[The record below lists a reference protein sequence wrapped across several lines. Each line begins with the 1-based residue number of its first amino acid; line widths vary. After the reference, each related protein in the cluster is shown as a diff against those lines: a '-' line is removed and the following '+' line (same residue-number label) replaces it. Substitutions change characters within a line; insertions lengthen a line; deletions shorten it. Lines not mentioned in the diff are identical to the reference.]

1 MRIKGKNI
9 SWVFY
14 MLGILAFTFVAIKL
28 SEIIIPNDSVVS
40 KNLVL
45 ERAKLIISILG
56 PALTLIVFV
65 RTIQTQLES
74 SKNLIKDNVSKDFY
88 NLLNL
93 FKSIQDKMNSELF
106 STIEKRI
113 KVSINNINT
122 NLDVRENK
130 ETTKEVQ
137 EDLKEYSAS
146 LNKALS
152 ESVKTIN
159 EIFEENY
166 KDIGSYL
173 KVFHRILKILN
184 NRYESKDISHEEY
197 KMYVGILR
205 SQIEDYEFYIILIN
219 SLFTLRG
226 TGMGIELIETS
237 FFGDE
242 LDIDLKQHFE
252 HPEFLTEIIKD
263 NFVEKKSYRES
274 IKTRKKN
281 RKLFENRKI
290 NDNLLSLLRIRYTLQ
305 DGNKIIISNGV

>member
-1 MRIKGKNI
+1 MRIKVKKI
-9 SWVFY
+9 TWVFY
-14 MLGILAFTFVAIKL
+14 IFGILALTFVAIKL
-28 SEIIIPNDSVVS
+28 SEIIIPNDSIVS

-93 FKSIQDKMNSELF
+93 FKSIQNKMDSGLF
-106 STIEKRI
+106 GTIEDKI
-113 KVSINNINT
+113 KEPINNISK
-122 NLDVRENK
+122 NLNVRGNK
-130 ETTKEVQ
+130 VITKEVQ
-137 EDLKEYSAS
+137 EDLKEYSSS
-146 LNKALS
+146 LNEALS

-159 EIFEENY
+159 EIFEKNY
-166 KDIGSYL
+166 KGIGSYL

-274 IKTRKKN
+274 IKTRKKF

>member
-1 MRIKGKNI
+1 
-9 SWVFY
+9 
-14 MLGILAFTFVAIKL
+14 
-28 SEIIIPNDSVVS
+28 
-40 KNLVL
+40 
-45 ERAKLIISILG
+45 
-56 PALTLIVFV
+56 
-65 RTIQTQLES
+65 
-74 SKNLIKDNVSKDFY
+74 
-88 NLLNL
+88 
-93 FKSIQDKMNSELF
+93 
-106 STIEKRI
+106 
-113 KVSINNINT
+113 
-122 NLDVRENK
+122 

-146 LNKALS
+146 LNKVLS
-152 ESVKTIN
+152 ESVKKIN
-159 EIFEENY
+159 EIFEDNY

-274 IKTRKKN
+274 VKTRKKI
-281 RKLFENRKI
+281 ENYLKI
-290 NDNLLSLLRIRYTLQ
+290 ER
-305 DGNKIIISNGV
+305 

>member
-113 KVSINNINT
+113 KVPINNINT

-146 LNKALS
+146 LNKVLS
-152 ESVKTIN
+152 ESVKKIN
-159 EIFEENY
+159 EIFEDNY

-226 TGMGIELIETS
+226 TG
-237 FFGDE
+237 
-242 LDIDLKQHFE
+242 
-252 HPEFLTEIIKD
+252 
-263 NFVEKKSYRES
+263 
-274 IKTRKKN
+274 
-281 RKLFENRKI
+281 
-290 NDNLLSLLRIRYTLQ
+290 
-305 DGNKIIISNGV
+305 

>member
-1 MRIKGKNI
+1 
-9 SWVFY
+9 
-14 MLGILAFTFVAIKL
+14 
-28 SEIIIPNDSVVS
+28 
-40 KNLVL
+40 
-45 ERAKLIISILG
+45 
-56 PALTLIVFV
+56 
-65 RTIQTQLES
+65 
-74 SKNLIKDNVSKDFY
+74 
-88 NLLNL
+88 
-93 FKSIQDKMNSELF
+93 MNSELF

-113 KVSINNINT
+113 KVPINNINT

-146 LNKALS
+146 LNKVLS
-152 ESVKTIN
+152 ESVKKIN
-159 EIFEENY
+159 EIFEDNY

-274 IKTRKKN
+274 VKTRKKI
-281 RKLFENRKI
+281 ENYLKI
-290 NDNLLSLLRIRYTLQ
+290 ER
-305 DGNKIIISNGV
+305 

>member
-1 MRIKGKNI
+1 
-9 SWVFY
+9 

-113 KVSINNINT
+113 KVPINNINT

-146 LNKALS
+146 LNKVLS
-152 ESVKTIN
+152 ESVKKIN
-159 EIFEENY
+159 EIFEDNY
-166 KDIGSYL
+166 KDIVSYL

-274 IKTRKKN
+274 VKTRKKN

>member
-113 KVSINNINT
+113 KVPINNINT

-130 ETTKEVQ
+130 
-137 EDLKEYSAS
+137 
-146 LNKALS
+146 
-152 ESVKTIN
+152 
-159 EIFEENY
+159 
-166 KDIGSYL
+166 
-173 KVFHRILKILN
+173 
-184 NRYESKDISHEEY
+184 
-197 KMYVGILR
+197 
-205 SQIEDYEFYIILIN
+205 
-219 SLFTLRG
+219 
-226 TGMGIELIETS
+226 
-237 FFGDE
+237 
-242 LDIDLKQHFE
+242 
-252 HPEFLTEIIKD
+252 
-263 NFVEKKSYRES
+263 
-274 IKTRKKN
+274 
-281 RKLFENRKI
+281 
-290 NDNLLSLLRIRYTLQ
+290 
-305 DGNKIIISNGV
+305 